1 MVRRVAIALMFSVAV
16 SANPVPV
23 MAVSCSAAQIGAGSC
38 SVGGGTTDTGVDL
51 WGDVTSGG
59 SSGNANDDGP
69 DVCPVIVN
77 GQCVGSS
84 PPKGDFGPTTVSD
97 LESFRPRSP
106 DQFVE
111 PTGWAIRRVPTNF
124 WSTARAHLVSGRLLD
139 NPADVRFSPVLYRR
153 SFGDGSRLTSE
164 SPGKSW
170 RELGQPPWTRT
181 STSHSY
187 DETGNVRVRLVVWYS
202 AKFRFGSQ
210 GWRPLEGLVMVKA
223 NDLNLSVLSADTA
236 LVDQPCSPGAFG
248 CPQVE

>member
-1 MVRRVAIALMFSVAV
+1 VVRRVAVALIFSLAV
-16 SANPVPV
+16 SAMTSPA
-23 MAVSCSAAQIGAGSC
+23 MAVSCSGAQIAAGTC

-59 SSGNANDDGP
+59 SSGDATDDGP
-69 DVCPVIVN
+69 DECPVVVN

-84 PPKGDFGPTTVSD
+84 PPKGGVGPTTVSD

-106 DQFVE
+106 LQFVE

-124 WSTARAHLVSGRLLD
+124 CSTARAHVVSGRLLD

-164 SPGKSW
+164 SPGKTW
-170 RELGQPPWTRT
+170 RELGKSPWTRT
-181 STSHSY
+181 STSHTY
-187 DETGNVRVRLVVWYS
+187 DEAGNVRVRLVVWYS

-210 GWRPLEGLVMVKA
+210 GWRPLAGLVMAKA
-223 NDLNLSVLSADTA
+223 NDLNLSVLSADTV
-236 LVDQPCSPGAFG
+236 LVDRPCSRGGFG
-248 CPQVE
+248 CPSG